1 MTVNFNEV
9 SYVYQRGTP
18 FEHLALKDVVTSFE
32 QGKYYAIIGQTG
44 SGKSTLIQ
52 HFNGLLKPSKGAL
65 QVDDVT
71 ITHKTKDKQ
80 LKQLRKRVGVV
91 FQFPEAQL
99 FEDSVEREIMFGPK
113 NFGMPLDEVKDRA
126 FHLLLDFGFNRDI
139 LQQSPFQMSGG
150 QMRKIA
156 ITSILAMD
164 PDVVILDEPTAGL
177 DPKSRKQIMELI
189 KKLQTEQNKTIILVT
204 HEMNDVAKYVDEVK
218 IMKRGKLIESCSP
231 RKLFSDTNYVNQLHL
246 DVPDIVKLQRD
257 IEDKYQYDFSEIALT
272 EAEFIAMYKEWRQDE
287 R

>member
-257 IEDKYQYDFSEIALT
+257 IEDKYQYDFNEIALT

>member
-1 MTVNFNEV
+1 MTVNFNKV

-18 FEHLALKDVVTSFE
+18 FEHLALRDVVTSFE

-91 FQFPEAQL
+91 FQFPESQL

-113 NFGMPLDEVKDRA
+113 NFDMPLDEVKDRA

-189 KKLQTEQNKTIILVT
+189 KKLQIEQNKTIILVT

-218 IMKRGKLIESCSP
+218 IMKRGTLIESCSP

-257 IEDKYQYDFSEIALT
+257 IEDKYQYDFSKIALT